1 MLELQDLSVAYG
13 HRVALQGISLTVGA
27 GEIVTLVG
35 GNGAGKS
42 TTLKT
47 ISGLLRPRSGQIVF
61 EGQRIDAL
69 APHQILALGL
79 AHVPEGRLLFKDMS
93 VWEHLELG
101 SLRAP
106 AQGAPFEQTLDWV
119 LGLFPILKERRDQ
132 KAGTLSGGQ
141 QQMLAIARGL
151 MSRPRLLMLD
161 EPSLGLAPIVV
172 DTLADIIV
180 QLNAG
185 GMAVLLVEQ
194 RVDLALRISQRA
206 YVLETGRIVMQ
217 GASQQVMQDP
227 AIKSAYLGL

>member
-101 SLRAP
+101 ALRAP
-106 AQGAPFEQTLDWV
+106 EQGAPFEQTLEWV
-119 LGLFPILKERRDQ
+119 LGLFPILRERRDQ

>member
-101 SLRAP
+101 ALRAP
-106 AQGAPFEQTLDWV
+106 EQGAPFEQTLEWV

>member
-101 SLRAP
+101 ALRAP
-106 AQGAPFEQTLDWV
+106 EQGAPFEQTLEWV
-119 LGLFPILKERRDQ
+119 LGLFPILRERRDQ

-217 GASQQVMQDP
+217 GASQEVMQDP

>member
-13 HRVALQGISLTVGA
+13 HRVALQGISLTVAA

-101 SLRAP
+101 ALRAP
-106 AQGAPFEQTLDWV
+106 EQGAPFEQTLEWV
-119 LGLFPILKERRDQ
+119 LGLVPILKERRDQ

>member
-101 SLRAP
+101 ALRAP
-106 AQGAPFEQTLDWV
+106 AQGAPFEQTLEWV
-119 LGLFPILKERRDQ
+119 LGLFPILRERRDQ

>member
-79 AHVPEGRLLFKDMS
+79 AQVPEGRLLFKEMS

-101 SLRAP
+101 ALRAP
-106 AQGAPFEQTLDWV
+106 EQGAPFEQTLEWV

-141 QQMLAIARGL
+141 QQMLAFARGL

>member
-101 SLRAP
+101 ALRAP
-106 AQGAPFEQTLDWV
+106 EQGAPFEQTLEWV

-217 GASQQVMQDP
+217 GASQEVMQDP

>member
-13 HRVALQGISLTVGA
+13 HRVALQGVSLTVGA

-101 SLRAP
+101 ALRAP
-106 AQGAPFEQTLDWV
+106 EQGAPFEQTLEWV

-217 GASQQVMQDP
+217 GASQEVMQDP

>member
-101 SLRAP
+101 ALRAP
-106 AQGAPFEQTLDWV
+106 EQGAPFEQTLEWV
-119 LGLFPILKERRDQ
+119 LGLFPILRERRDQ
-132 KAGTLSGGQ
+132 KAGTLSGGP

-217 GASQQVMQDP
+217 GASQEVMQDP

>member
-101 SLRAP
+101 ALRAP
-106 AQGAPFEQTLDWV
+106 EPGAPVEQTLEWV
-119 LGLFPILKERRDQ
+119 LGLFPILRERRDQ

-217 GASQQVMQDP
+217 GASQEVMQDP